1 MTLKFQ
7 QLHVG
12 IAPQPPECA
21 HGSYMSFLGRL
32 DHESVTS
39 VQLSSGNCALF
50 VNASKGHH
58 LSSRSGRLPPW
69 TLGPDDC
76 GRQLR
81 GSDTRRSTAARLFL
95 SAPRSR
101 HEYG

>member
-7 QLHVG
+7 QFHVG
-12 IAPQPPECA
+12 TAPQPPECA

-32 DHESVTS
+32 GHESVTS
-39 VQLSSGNCALF
+39 RQLSSGNCALF
-50 VNASKGHH
+50 VNASQELY
-58 LSSRSGRLPPW
+58 LSSRSGRLPPR

-76 GRQLR
+76 GRLVPAM
-81 GSDTRRSTAARLFL
+81 AARLFL